1 MKAKVTRAV
10 NRLRSTLLEFNN
22 NENNLRDNIQELA
35 EPHKVLADLNQWM
48 KRLERDKKAIDQA
61 ISDVAVFIQRLDDE
75 KQEVEDN
82 KLTETINAE
91 DGACSMMEQ
100 ADETLAVLQLLH
112 DTVHKRINATT
123 SIVSNDAI
131 LSTHQTTKNRSNNT
145 STIE

>member
-1 MKAKVTRAV
+1 MSATMKAKVTRAV

-75 KQEVEDN
+75 K
-82 KLTETINAE
+82 
-91 DGACSMMEQ
+91 
-100 ADETLAVLQLLH
+100 
-112 DTVHKRINATT
+112 
-123 SIVSNDAI
+123 
-131 LSTHQTTKNRSNNT
+131 
-145 STIE
+145 